1 MDADVDAI
9 GAKWNNIGS
18 VSSSMPHR
26 PSLVAMQAFRR
37 VVELRSFSAAANS
50 LDLTGGAVSK
60 LVTQLERDLGVRLL
74 QRTTR
79 RVSVT
84 EAGTAFHEAAV
95 RILED
100 VDAAAEALRSG
111 AAAPAGR
118 LRVSVPTSF
127 ALMWLSSRLPAFI
140 AAWPLLELDLVLGD
154 RFVDIVQEGFDCAVR
169 ITADMPDS
177 SLVART
183 LGSVHRVLAGSPG
196 YIAQAPPLL
205 KPADL
210 ASHSCLLYSQTAS
223 PDEWPVAGGA
233 GMKRIRVHG
242 ICRVNNS
249 VMLRDLLIAGLGL
262 TLTPAYI
269 VQDLLDAGV
278 LVRLLPDHPLPPL
291 KVHAVVAHQRYMPLK
306 VRVFLD
312 FVARE
317 MTAWE
322 ARQGR

>member
-1 MDADVDAI
+1 MF
-9 GAKWNNIGS
+9 S
-18 VSSSMPHR
+18 PMPRR
-26 PSLVAMQAFRR
+26 PNLVAMQAFRR
-37 VVELRSFSAAANS
+37 VVELRSFNAAANR

-84 EAGTAFHEAAV
+84 EAGTAFYEAAV
-95 RILED
+95 RILDD
-100 VDAAAEALRSG
+100 VDASTEALRAG
-111 AAAPAGR
+111 AAAPTGR

-127 ALMWLSSRLPAFI
+127 ALMWLSSRLPGFI
-140 AAWPLLELDLVLGD
+140 AAWPLLELDLVLND
-154 RFVDIVQEGFDCAVR
+154 RFVDIVQEGFDCAIR

-183 LGSVHRVLAGSPG
+183 LGSVDRVLVGSPA
-196 YIAQAPPLL
+196 YIAHAPTLL
-205 KPADL
+205 APADL
-210 ASHSCLLYSQTAS
+210 VSHACLLYSETAS
-223 PDEWPVAGGA
+223 PDEWPVPAGA

-249 VMLRDLLIAGLGL
+249 VMLRDMLIAGLGL
-262 TLTPAYI
+262 ALTPTYV

-291 KVHAVVAHQRYMPLK
+291 RLHAVIAHQRYVPLK

-312 FVARE
+312 FVEQE
-317 MTAWE
+317 MAAWG
-322 ARQGR
+322 APRTIRS